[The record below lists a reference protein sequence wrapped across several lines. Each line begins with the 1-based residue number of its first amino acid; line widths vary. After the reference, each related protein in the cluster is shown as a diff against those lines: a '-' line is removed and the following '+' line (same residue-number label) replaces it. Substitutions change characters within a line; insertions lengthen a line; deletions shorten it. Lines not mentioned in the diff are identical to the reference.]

1 MNMKKIKVK
10 KYGLRRK
17 TTAVLWTLLVASIAF
32 GIYKNFTAID
42 QHTIHEEKVIETKV
56 IDTNFITSYVEE
68 FAQTFYAWNPTK
80 EDLEKRTEELKN
92 YLNEDLQQLNQE
104 MIRSDIPTKSIV
116 EKVKIWKVEQVNKQD
131 YKVLFS
137 VKQRLEEK
145 REDKVENHSAN
156 SAYSLL
162 VKTDEM
168 NRIVILSNPIMAALP
183 KKLEQKKREILQDDL
198 SINAKEKEEIL
209 NFLNT
214 FFKAYPS
221 ANKTELLY
229 YCDIPNLEEINKD
242 YVFSDIKS
250 INYFETK
257 EGIKV
262 NVAVTYLDKET
273 KAIMNSVYDLRLKN
287 KDKKWVITNGI

>member
-1 MNMKKIKVK
+1 MKKIKVK

-17 TTAVLWTLLVASIAF
+17 TTTVLWTLLVASIAF

-56 IDTNFITSYVEE
+56 INTNHITSYVEE
-68 FAQTFYAWNPTK
+68 FAQTFYSWNPKK

-116 EKVKIWKVEQVNKQD
+116 EKVKIWNVEQLNQQD
-131 YKVLFS
+131 YRVLFS
-137 VKQRLEEK
+137 VKQRLEER
-145 REDKVENHSAN
+145 REEQVENRWIN
-156 SAYSLL
+156 SAYSLI
-162 VKTDEM
+162 VRTDGE
-168 NRIVILSNPIMAALP
+168 NKIVILSNPVMAALP
-183 KKLEQKKREILQDDL
+183 KKLEQKKSEILQDDL

-242 YVFSDIKS
+242 YFFSDIKS

-262 NVAVTYLDKET
+262 KVAVTYLDKET
-273 KAIMNSVYDLRLKN
+273 KSTMNSVYDLQLKN
-287 KDKKWVITNGI
+287 KDKKWVIIDGI